1 MKILL
6 IGEVYSTN
14 LGDPVLCETVEGV
27 IRDAYPDAEIT
38 RFDLSGKIDR
48 DSYYAPKEHLAK
60 YRWFARLSYRLP
72 FLCKISTEL
81 YIYNRA
87 PDLYM
92 RIVSMLER
100 LLNHNKFDLAI
111 FAGGSIFMDYF
122 AGSIRSIVKMLSKAQ
137 VRVMFHACG
146 MSTLSNES
154 QRLIGQALKH
164 KNVKWISLR
173 DSYQRF
179 CGLFKTKAIVTETC
193 DTALLCSSFFCPS
206 SVKKA
211 TYGIGVIN
219 NPKYYSFQKQLIQ
232 RLMSTAI
239 SWKLFTNGSQS
250 DIEFAQR
257 IKSELGLSA
266 DRICDHPASSES
278 LVKTVTQFDNI
289 ISFRM
294 HSQIIAASYGI
305 PCFGFVWDDK
315 IKEFYQKIGYPNNC
329 IVPEDDIDMKLIIGI
344 SDIDGKDLRYRAEQ
358 NGLESRECLLEGI
371 KCTIKSKR

>member
-1 MKILL
+1 
-6 IGEVYSTN
+6 
-14 LGDPVLCETVEGV
+14 
-27 IRDAYPDAEIT
+27 
-38 RFDLSGKIDR
+38 
-48 DSYYAPKEHLAK
+48 
-60 YRWFARLSYRLP
+60 
-72 FLCKISTEL
+72 
-81 YIYNRA
+81 
-87 PDLYM
+87 
-92 RIVSMLER
+92 
-100 LLNHNKFDLAI
+100 
-111 FAGGSIFMDYF
+111 
-122 AGSIRSIVKMLSKAQ
+122 
-137 VRVMFHACG
+137 
-146 MSTLSNES
+146 
-154 QRLIGQALKH
+154 
-164 KNVKWISLR
+164 
-173 DSYQRF
+173 
-179 CGLFKTKAIVTETC
+179 
-193 DTALLCSSFFCPS
+193 
-206 SVKKA
+206 
-211 TYGIGVIN
+211 
-219 NPKYYSFQKQLIQ
+219 
-232 RLMSTAI
+232 MSTAI